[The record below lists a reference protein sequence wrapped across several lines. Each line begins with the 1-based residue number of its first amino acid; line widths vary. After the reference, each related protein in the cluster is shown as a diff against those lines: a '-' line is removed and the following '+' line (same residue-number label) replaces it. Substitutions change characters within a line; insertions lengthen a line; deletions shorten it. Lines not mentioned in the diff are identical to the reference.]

1 LAGVGTNTASLVFGG
16 LTPSVTAITESYNG
30 SNWTEVADLNTAR
43 DMLGGGGTNTSA
55 LAFGGLTPPS
65 TRLAV
70 TESWNGSAWTE
81 VNDLNTARYQ
91 VAGSGESNTS
101 ALAFGGNK
109 PPNNATGETEQW
121 NGSSWTELA
130 DLSQVGATQGTGT
143 VTSSIAVGREP
154 SPSAATEEWS
164 NTSFTT
170 KTVSTD

>member
-1 LAGVGTNTASLVFGG
+1 MDQIGQK
-16 LTPSVTAITESYNG
+16 
-30 SNWTEVADLNTAR
+30 VADLNTAR

-70 TESWNGSAWTE
+70 TESWNGSSGLK

-121 NGSSWTELA
+121 NGSSW
-130 DLSQVGATQGTGT
+130 DRIKQ
-143 VTSSIAVGREP
+143 I
-154 SPSAATEEWS
+154 
-164 NTSFTT
+164 
-170 KTVSTD
+170 